1 MAINDITTDYY
12 VGEDLVNTA
21 SDEYKAITTS
31 KKIAYTKGNEFSFD
45 GVDYVGY
52 YNYDGTNFYKTKNL
66 QNNKLT
72 VVENVYT
79 DIYNSE
85 KFFDRTIFTVLNPTY
100 KLEDILF
107 KPNEII
113 NKNSINFK
121 LNLLYDNFKD
131 LIRFTNINNPLIPS
145 TFDSYAILSTT
156 NTGTE
161 WQWVSADVRF
171 ISGGRDPNLVP
182 LSSYNG
188 EFYDVDKMNIVGVR
202 SKKIPEDYTIFA
214 STSSFL
220 FAYEIDNKETKF
232 NFVLSANALGNDDQL
247 RLQNITSIAA
257 DSEKNVLYIND
268 RTRRQIYKT
277 DVKTIVNQDRSG
289 LRKIKLI
296 DTIGGEGIEKTNF
309 TDNKYIEF
317 GNKNL
322 YVYDD
327 VEKKIKKFSE
337 DFKFKIEYSNSN
349 FFKENEFISMTLNKN
364 FDLLYILT
372 KTYKIIVLNANNF
385 NEVDRYEISSN
396 PFEFNIPLIAK
407 FELPRKIIFSEN
419 DSNIYYLQTTKNVY
433 KYFVNSQSKNIEKF
447 TIDIQFDSVMLWNTI
462 FTKFSAYEVAWD
474 DLPDFDV
481 FTLASNGLIVIGNEN
496 IDSDKLI
503 LWSNRR
509 VFSFTEDSNLITL
522 LNTQRPNFYK
532 KSEIFLNDEYFNNI
546 TFNSTLYRHLFNLN
560 LLGSNL
566 NKKLLAK
573 FDTLETD
580 GYLRFDEFLEMSKE
594 DKINLDIADQK
605 QFFVGVNETLNGN
618 TLNRVMTNIYKY
630 QGKVIE
636 AVKTKRVGKRI
647 PTLKTVLLDD
657 DRRYI

>member
-1 MAINDITTDYY
+1 
-12 VGEDLVNTA
+12 
-21 SDEYKAITTS
+21 
-31 KKIAYTKGNEFSFD
+31 
-45 GVDYVGY
+45 
-52 YNYDGTNFYKTKNL
+52 
-66 QNNKLT
+66 
-72 VVENVYT
+72 
-79 DIYNSE
+79 
-85 KFFDRTIFTVLNPTY
+85 
-100 KLEDILF
+100 
-107 KPNEII
+107 
-113 NKNSINFK
+113 
-121 LNLLYDNFKD
+121 
-131 LIRFTNINNPLIPS
+131 
-145 TFDSYAILSTT
+145 
-156 NTGTE
+156 
-161 WQWVSADVRF
+161 
-171 ISGGRDPNLVP
+171 
-182 LSSYNG
+182 
-188 EFYDVDKMNIVGVR
+188 
-202 SKKIPEDYTIFA
+202 
-214 STSSFL
+214 
-220 FAYEIDNKETKF
+220 
-232 NFVLSANALGNDDQL
+232 VLSANALGNDEQL
-247 RLQNITSIAA
+247 RLQNISSIAA
-257 DSEKNVLYIND
+257 DSEKNILYIND
-268 RTRRQIYKT
+268 RNRQQIFKT
-277 DVKTIVNQDRSG
+277 DVKTIVNQDRTG

-296 DTIGGEGIEKTNF
+296 DTIGGEGTEKTNF
-309 TDNKYIEF
+309 TDNKYIEY

-396 PFEFNIPLIAK
+396 PFEFSIPLIAK

-433 KYFVNSQSKNIEKF
+433 KYFVNTQSKNIERF
-447 TIDIQFDSVMLWNTI
+447 TINIQFDSVMMWNTI
-462 FTKFSAYEVAWD
+462 FSKFSAYEVAWD

-481 FTLASNGLIVIGNEN
+481 FTIASNGLVVIGNEN

-509 VFSFTEDSNLITL
+509 VFSFNEDNNLITL

-594 DKINLDIADQK
+594 DKINLDITDQK

-618 TLNRVMTNIYKY
+618 TLNRVMTNIYEY
-630 QGKVIE
+630 QGKIIE
-636 AVKTKRVGKRI
+636 AVKTKRIGKRI
-647 PTLKTVLLDD
+647 PILKTVLLDD
-657 DRRYI
+657 DRRYSD